1 MLKLSCRIRKKNLSK
16 RRQKCKIGILT
27 AIRHCTRITHTQV
40 FDNTAV
46 ARDGTLEAGDE
57 IVGVGGESVK
67 GRSKVEVAKMI
78 QVGIIISSFPDLSTM
93 AP

>member
-1 MLKLSCRIRKKNLSK
+1 MKQIWL
-16 RRQKCKIGILT
+16 
-27 AIRHCTRITHTQV
+27 QV

-78 QVGIIISSFPDLSTM
+78 QVSALINTVGI
-93 AP
+93 

>member
-1 MLKLSCRIRKKNLSK
+1 M
-16 RRQKCKIGILT
+16 
-27 AIRHCTRITHTQV
+27 

-78 QVGIIISSFPDLSTM
+78 QVSTHTSYDQSNGNM
-93 AP
+93 WRTSARKCY

>member
-1 MLKLSCRIRKKNLSK
+1 MKAMKQN
-16 RRQKCKIGILT
+16 
-27 AIRHCTRITHTQV
+27 TRTQV

-78 QVGIIISSFPDLSTM
+78 QVGIISIFPDLSVYVQNM
-93 AP
+93 WSQ

>member
-1 MLKLSCRIRKKNLSK
+1 M
-16 RRQKCKIGILT
+16 
-27 AIRHCTRITHTQV
+27 

-78 QVGIIISSFPDLSTM
+78 QVSTYTSYDQSNGNM
-93 AP
+93 RRTSARKCY

>member
-1 MLKLSCRIRKKNLSK
+1 M
-16 RRQKCKIGILT
+16 
-27 AIRHCTRITHTQV
+27 

-78 QVGIIISSFPDLSTM
+78 QVSVRFIKYKYEPNLFVELDLD
-93 AP
+93 AR

>member
-1 MLKLSCRIRKKNLSK
+1 M
-16 RRQKCKIGILT
+16 
-27 AIRHCTRITHTQV
+27 

-78 QVGIIISSFPDLSTM
+78 QASVRFIKYKYEPNLLVQLDLY
-93 AP
+93 ARQN

>member
-1 MLKLSCRIRKKNLSK
+1 M
-16 RRQKCKIGILT
+16 
-27 AIRHCTRITHTQV
+27 

-78 QVGIIISSFPDLSTM
+78 QVGMISSFPDLTTM

>member
-1 MLKLSCRIRKKNLSK
+1 M
-16 RRQKCKIGILT
+16 
-27 AIRHCTRITHTQV
+27 

-78 QVGIIISSFPDLSTM
+78 QVGVISSFPDLSTM